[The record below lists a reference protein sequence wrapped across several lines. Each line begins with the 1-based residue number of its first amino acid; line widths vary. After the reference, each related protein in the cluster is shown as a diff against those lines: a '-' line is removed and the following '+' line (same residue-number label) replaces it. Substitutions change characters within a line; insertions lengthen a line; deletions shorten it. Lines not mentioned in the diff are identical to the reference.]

1 MNRCLASGAAAL
13 SALSLL
19 LFARSSLADGPLA
32 ANNAVYV
39 LTIRTDDADD
49 QADAMTRALR
59 ARVKQTAGWSLLET
73 NQSFET
79 LAIALKCPAK
89 PDPACLLRIG
99 DQLHA
104 NRYIWGTM
112 ERRKGPPGQV
122 SADMHMWSRGKV
134 GAEARGAFSD
144 TVKDPGDEGL
154 QLLAADLFNQLG
166 GQPVAL
172 AAPAPVGPAAPLP
185 AGHATPPPPPAAPAP
200 ESGDII
206 SVGHIEPESKFTAR
220 TALAYS
226 TLVLGAGFIAG
237 AIVEAASWVSDSNAS
252 TTDRQNVPVSV
263 VDVCSSTS
271 APAVDACSKS
281 NDAMKASTLGWIFAG
296 IGAGL
301 VATGVSLIV
310 TEHSARPRADEA
322 SAATKTRVDVLPSVG
337 PRSGAVGVRVTF

>member
-19 LFARSSLADGPLA
+19 LTARPSLADSPPAGG
-32 ANNAVYV
+32 NGIYV

-49 QADAMTRALR
+49 QADALTRALR
-59 ARVKQTAGWSLLET
+59 ARVKQAAGWSLLET

-79 LAIALKCPAK
+79 LAIALKCPPK

-99 DQLHA
+99 EQLHT

-112 ERRKGPPGQV
+112 ERKKGPPGQV
-122 SADMHMWSRGKV
+122 SADMHMWSRGKPGV
-134 GAEARGAFSD
+134 ETRGVFSD
-144 TVKDPGDEGL
+144 TVKDAGDEGL
-154 QLLAADLFNQLG
+154 QMLAADMFNQLV
-166 GQPVAL
+166 GQPVPSASPPPVASAPPL
-172 AAPAPVGPAAPLP
+172 APAPAPAAAPSAQP
-185 AGHATPPPPPAAPAP
+185 AD
-200 ESGDII
+200 SGETI
-206 SVGHIEPESKFTAR
+206 SVGHVEPESKFSAR
-220 TALAYS
+220 KALTYS

-252 TTDRQNVPVSV
+252 TADRQNVPVSV

-271 APAVDACSKS
+271 ASAVDACNKS

-301 VATGVSLIV
+301 VATGVSLLV
-310 TEHSARPRADEA
+310 TERPSQPRTTDEA
-322 SAATKTRVDVLPSVG
+322 STASKTRVDVLPSVG